1 MCHIISSSVSIC
13 ETKTQPMN
21 TFISCDWGTSAFRLR
36 LVDAETKE
44 VLATIKTDQG
54 NAVVYNDWISN
65 HQQEDRLSFYSD
77 ILADG
82 VQVLEQE
89 YKQPLTNTT
98 IVISGMASSSIG
110 MMELPYKDL
119 PFHLDGSD
127 ALTEVVAPLPN
138 FKHKI
143 LFISGAKTNQD
154 VMRGEETK
162 LLGCDMDIKQ
172 EKQLLILPGT
182 HTKHV
187 VVEGGI
193 ATDFK
198 TYMTGELFNLLST
211 KSVLAASVE
220 KEETEQGV
228 DNSSF
233 FIKGIKEAAG
243 NNLLNSIFHVRT
255 FRLFEY
261 HSPQQNYQYLSGLLI
276 GSELKELMNKKHSS
290 ITLVA
295 TGVLA
300 PLYRQALQVL
310 SIDVNKELD
319 ADKALIAGQCKMYL
333 QVVKPPTP

>member
-1 MCHIISSSVSIC
+1 
-13 ETKTQPMN
+13 MN

-36 LVDAETKE
+36 LTDAETKK
-44 VLATIKTDQG
+44 VSATIKTGQG
-54 NAVVYNDWISN
+54 IATVYNDWSN
-65 HQQEDRLSFYSD
+65 NHATTGRLQFYSN

-82 VQVLEQE
+82 VRALEQE
-89 YKQPLTNTT
+89 CKRSLENVT
-98 IVISGMASSSIG
+98 IVVSGMASSSIG
-110 MMELPYKDL
+110 MMDLPYKDL

-127 ALTEVVAPLPN
+127 VLTEVIPPLPH
-138 FKHKI
+138 FPHEL
-143 LFISGAKTNQD
+143 LFISGAKTDED

-162 LLGCDMDIKQ
+162 LLGCDINNDAA
-172 EKQLLILPGT
+172 QLLILPGT

-187 VVEGGI
+187 VVQGGMV
-193 ATDFK
+193 TNFK

-220 KEETEQGV
+220 KEGIDKEHNAAFFFSKGV
-228 DNSSF
+228 
-233 FIKGIKEAAG
+233 KEAVE

-255 FRLFEY
+255 FRLFNC

-276 GSELKELMNKKHSS
+276 GSELKELSGKPYSN

-310 SIDVNKELD
+310 GIGVNNETD
-319 ADKALIAGQCKMYL
+319 ADEALIGGQCKMYL
-333 QVVKPPTP
+333 QMMKQQL

>member
-1 MCHIISSSVSIC
+1 
-13 ETKTQPMN
+13 MN

-36 LVDAETKE
+36 LVNAATKE

-54 NAVVYNDWISN
+54 NAPVYNDWTNN
-65 HQQEDRLSFYSD
+65 HPQEDRLTFYSN
-77 ILADG
+77 ILANG
-82 VQVLEQE
+82 VQALEQE
-89 YKQPLTNTT
+89 YKQSLANTT

-119 PFHLDGSD
+119 PLHLDGSD
-127 ALTEVVAPLPN
+127 VLTEVIAPLPN
-138 FKHKI
+138 FMHKI
-143 LFISGAKTNQD
+143 LFISGAKTSED

-162 LLGCDMDIKQ
+162 LLGCEVENKQ

-193 ATDFK
+193 ATEFK

-220 KEETEQGV
+220 KEDAKQGV
-228 DNSSF
+228 DNTEF
-233 FIKGIKEAAG
+233 FIKGVTEAAG
-243 NNLLNSIFHVRT
+243 NNMLNSIFHVRT

-261 HSPQQNYQYLSGLLI
+261 HSSQQNYQYLSGLLV
-276 GSELKELMNKKHSS
+276 GSELKDLIDKKYSS
-290 ITLVA
+290 VMLVA

-300 PLYRQALQVL
+300 PLYRQALQTL
-310 SIDVNKELD
+310 NINVNKETD
-319 ADKALIAGQCKMYL
+319 ADEALIAGQCKMYL
-333 QVVKPPTP
+333 QMTKQ

>member
-1 MCHIISSSVSIC
+1 
-13 ETKTQPMN
+13 MN

-36 LVDAETKE
+36 LVNAETKE
-44 VLATIKTDQG
+44 VLASIKTDQG
-54 NAVVYNDWISN
+54 NAFVYNDWINN
-65 HQQEDRLSFYSD
+65 HQQEDRLSFYSN

-82 VQVLEQE
+82 VRALEQE
-89 YKQPLTNTT
+89 YNQTLADTT

-127 ALTEVVAPLPN
+127 VLTEVIAPLPHL
-138 FKHKI
+138 KHRI
-143 LFISGAKTNQD
+143 LFISGAKTRED

-162 LLGCDMDIKQ
+162 LLGCDIDNKQ
-172 EKQLLILPGT
+172 DKQLLILPGT

-187 VVEGGI
+187 LVESGTVI
-193 ATDFK
+193 DFK

-211 KSVLAASVE
+211 KSVLAASVV
-220 KEETEQGV
+220 KEETGQTSN
-228 DNSSF
+228 DASF

-243 NNLLNSIFHVRT
+243 NNMLNSIFHVRT

-261 HSPQQNYQYLSGLLI
+261 HSPEQNYHYLSGLLI
-276 GSELKELMNKKHSS
+276 GSELKELSDKKYSR

-300 PLYRQALQVL
+300 PLYRQALEAL
-310 SIDVNKELD
+310 HIEVNKETD

-333 QVVKPPTP
+333 QTQAPKKD

>member
-1 MCHIISSSVSIC
+1 
-13 ETKTQPMN
+13 MN

-36 LVDAETKE
+36 VVNAGTKE

-54 NAVVYNDWISN
+54 NAAVYNDWINN
-65 HQQEDRLSFYSD
+65 HQQEDRLSFYSN

-82 VQVLEQE
+82 VRALEQE
-89 YKQPLTNTT
+89 YNQTLADTT

-127 ALTEVVAPLPN
+127 VLTEVTAPLPHL
-138 FKHKI
+138 KHSI
-143 LFISGAKTNQD
+143 LFISGAKTSDD

-162 LLGCDMDIKQ
+162 LLGCDIDNEQ
-172 EKQLLILPGT
+172 EKHLLILPGT

-187 VVEGGI
+187 LIEKGI
-193 ATDFK
+193 VTDFK

-211 KSVLAASVE
+211 KSVLAASVV
-220 KEETEQGV
+220 KDETGQPG
-228 DNSSF
+228 DNAYF
-233 FIKGIKEAAG
+233 FIKGVREAAD
-243 NNLLNSIFHVRT
+243 NNMLNSIFHVRT

-276 GSELKELMNKKHSS
+276 GSELKVLFNKKYSN

-300 PLYRQALQVL
+300 PLYKQALEAL
-310 SIDVNKELD
+310 DIMVNKEID

-333 QVVKPPTP
+333 QAPSPHRNIGT